1 MFLAMKGTVD
11 SIKLLLQKGRFNDA
25 FVLVRKLYDDI
36 LTQIYISVTLK
47 EKFDV
52 FDNFS
57 VEEVNQ
63 WLKSSYRIV
72 PHHQVVR
79 RERQHDSLL
88 LMLRQFMKLHVAFI
102 FHLSPVYM

>member
-1 MFLAMKGTVD
+1 MLINYESYMFLAMKGTVD

-63 WLKSSYRIV
+63 WLK
-72 PHHQVVR
+72 
-79 RERQHDSLL
+79 DSDAL
-88 LMLRQFMKLHVAFI
+88 FG
-102 FHLSPVYM
+102 